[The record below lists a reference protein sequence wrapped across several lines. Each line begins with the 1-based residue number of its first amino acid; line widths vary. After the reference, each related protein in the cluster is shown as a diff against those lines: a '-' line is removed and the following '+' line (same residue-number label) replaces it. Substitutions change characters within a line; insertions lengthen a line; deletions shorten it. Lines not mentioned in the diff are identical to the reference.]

1 MRLVALISTLLL
13 LGIGIPHLEADDLD
27 RLIHDAASG
36 SQQERLQ
43 ALQALGNSG
52 NPRAL
57 QPLLAALRDEDPTIR
72 DGAIA
77 ALQLLVRTLRGLY
90 HTIAQWI
97 EELLVNLGVF
107 PSPSPPEVEWTRHL
121 CRI

>member
-13 LGIGIPHLEADDLD
+13 FGIGIPHLEANDID
-27 RLIHDAASG
+27 RLIHDATSG

-52 NPRAL
+52 DPRAL
-57 QPLLAALRDEDPTIR
+57 QPLLAALEDADPTIR
-72 DGAIA
+72 DGAIV

-97 EELLVNLGVF
+97 KELLVDLGIF
-107 PSPSPPEVEWTRHL
+107 PSPPPPEAEWTRHL
-121 CRI
+121 RRI